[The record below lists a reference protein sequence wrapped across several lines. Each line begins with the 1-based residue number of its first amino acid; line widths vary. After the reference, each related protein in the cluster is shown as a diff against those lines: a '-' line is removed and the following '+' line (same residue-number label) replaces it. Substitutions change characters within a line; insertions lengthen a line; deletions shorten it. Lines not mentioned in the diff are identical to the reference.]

1 MSNKEAAK
9 ILKKSLDACTK
20 AIEQALKEKNYK
32 AVEKSMRTAFAFMK
46 GHRALKSRFHKS
58 QLSDQVRDVTV
69 LFVEASSMNALIPI
83 VQIVDSE
90 LTGRNDKCLLQK

>member
-46 GHRALKSRFHKS
+46 GHRALKKQIPQKPVILADKNACSCS
-58 QLSDQVRDVTV
+58 VCGNIINDCL
-69 LFVEASSMNALIPI
+69 ASYCSNCGQRI
-83 VQIVDSE
+83 DWE
-90 LTGRNDKCLLQK
+90 DC

>member
-46 GHRALKSRFHKS
+46 EHRALKK
-58 QLSDQVRDVTV
+58 Q
-69 LFVEASSMNALIPI
+69 IPQKPVI
-83 VQIVDSE
+83 RLGEECDCPVCGSIINECADSYCSNCGQRIDWE
-90 LTGRNDKCLLQK
+90 E

>member
-1 MSNKEAAK
+1 MKKQMSNKEAAK

-46 GHRALKSRFHKS
+46 GHRALKK
-58 QLSDQVRDVTV
+58 Q
-69 LFVEASSMNALIPI
+69 IPQKPVI
-83 VQIVDSE
+83 RLGEGCDCPVCGSIINECADSYCSNCGQRIDWE
-90 LTGRNDKCLLQK
+90 E

>member
-1 MSNKEAAK
+1 
-9 ILKKSLDACTK
+9 
-20 AIEQALKEKNYK
+20 
-32 AVEKSMRTAFAFMK
+32 MK
-46 GHRALKSRFHKS
+46 GHRALKKQIPQKPVIR
-58 QLSDQVRDVTV
+58 LGEDVTV